1 MNNIKK
7 ATLMSLLLVLFW
19 PVITLAQTSEYQEY
33 TLKAEYLERFTHYT
47 EWPEESAISDTS
59 QPFVLGV
66 IGESPF
72 GSILDDTYAKL
83 KIRDKNVEI
92 RYYSKPAEIE
102 GCHLLFIGNINKK
115 SLSEILAHTKVMPVL
130 IVSDTKDFAS
140 EGVHI
145 NLYLSQEKVR
155 FEINESAVK
164 ESGLQMSYKLLKL
177 GKIVIPTEKKK

>member
-1 MNNIKK
+1 MNDIKK
-7 ATLMSLLLVLFW
+7 ACLLSLLLVLFR
-19 PVITLAQTSEYQEY
+19 PGITLAQSSEYQEY
-33 TLKAEYLERFTHYT
+33 TVKAQYLERFTHYT

-66 IGESPF
+66 IGENPF

-83 KIRDKNVEI
+83 KIRDKSVEI
-92 RYYSKPAEIE
+92 RYYSKPDEIE

-115 SLSEILAHTKVMPVL
+115 SLSEILVRTKVMPVL
-130 IVSDTKDFAS
+130 IVSDTKDFAK

-145 NLYLSQEKVR
+145 NLYLANNKVR

-177 GKIVIPTEKKK
+177 AKIVNPTEK